1 MKKVLLSLLV
11 VFASFALFAVEPVY
25 DVSGTAGFEFKMD
38 EGALDIQQV
47 LKPKLSIDVK
57 FTETLPATLTAG
69 FTFSPVTV
77 TTESTEVT
85 TTAGATD
92 TDVLT
97 SVVVKPGL
105 SLSYVQYE
113 EEAWLLRFQPSV
125 IALSDYTI
133 SGFTKAVGSLKLG
146 LTDYGVN
153 VVLADTVAGE
163 VTEHATGDF
172 AIPGNMILGASYDL
186 DVSGVKGLVAGA
198 FKFEDASNNRVTVEV
213 EVTEVPIPGE
223 LSADLA
229 FGLLNFLD
237 ASDEASSAT
246 AYRVDAAYKYPYKM
260 DTLTVTPHVGFTW
273 QNNLG
278 TVYAKEAENFTS
290 SSYFSVADKQ
300 EITAGAD
307 LSYLATPITV
317 ELTDTFTIDMLEEDP
332 VYLLDLMA
340 AVDYAISD
348 KSSAGVEVP
357 VSFEDLTNEGTIT
370 VEPHGYVE
378 YVVPD
383 TKVTLAADVY
393 YFFDNKDESDD
404 NKLAYMG
411 EVSYKYNDYVSAGAH
426 LGNEE
431 LNLAGKVIGADPLTD
446 LHWYLYLKAEFK
458 F

>member
-11 VFASFALFAVEPVY
+11 VFASLALFAVEPAF

-38 EGALDIQQV
+38 EKALDIESV
-47 LKPKLSIDVK
+47 LDADLSIDVS
-57 FTETLPATLTAG
+57 FTTTLPATLTAG

-77 TTESTEVT
+77 TTESTVVKTPTAT
-85 TTAGATD
+85 TTA
-92 TDVLT
+92 LT
-97 SVVVKPGL
+97 SVVVAPGL
-105 SLSYVQYE
+105 SLNYVQYE
-113 EEAWLLRFQPSV
+113 EEAWLLRFEPNV
-125 IALSDYTI
+125 IGLSTYTI
-133 SGFTKAVGSLKLG
+133 NGDFTEADGALKLG

-153 VVLADTVAGE
+153 VVLADRLAGE

-213 EVTEVPIPGE
+213 EVAEVPVPGE
-223 LSADLA
+223 LSADVA

-237 ASDEASSAT
+237 DSDEASSAT
-246 AYRVDAAYKYPYKM
+246 AYRVDAAYKYPYAM
-260 DTLTVTPHVGFTW
+260 ETITVTPHVGFLW
-273 QNNLG
+273 QNNLE
-278 TVYAKEAENFTS
+278 TVYEEENS
-290 SSYFSVADKQ
+290 NDVDGAISWADAQ
-300 EITAGAD
+300 EITAGVD

-317 ELTDTFTIDMLEEDP
+317 DLTDTLTINMLEEDP
-332 VYLLDLMA
+332 VYLLDLTPT
-340 AVDYAISD
+340 VEYAISEL
-348 KSSAGVEVP
+348 SVAGVEVP
-357 VSFEDLTNEGTIT
+357 VSFLDLTNEGTIT

-393 YFFDNKDESDD
+393 YFYDNKDESED

-411 EVSYKYNDYVSAGAH
+411 EVSYDFSDNVSAGAH
-426 LGNEE
+426 LGNEV
-431 LNLAGKVIGADPLTD
+431 LDADGNLVGAAELTD
-446 LHWYLYLKAEFK
+446 LHWYLYLKAEFE

>member
-38 EGALDIQQV
+38 ESPLDIESV
-47 LKPKLSIDVK
+47 LDYDVSMDVS
-57 FTETLPATLTAG
+57 FTTTLPATLTAG
-69 FTFSPVTV
+69 FTFSPVNV
-77 TTESTEVT
+77 TKDASGYV
-85 TTAGATD
+85 
-92 TDVLT
+92 TDV
-97 SVVVKPGL
+97 SPAL
-105 SLSYVQYE
+105 SLNYVQYE
-113 EEAWLLRFQPSV
+113 QEAWLLRFQPSV
-125 IALSDYTI
+125 IALSNYTI
-133 SGFTKAVGSLKLG
+133 SGFTNAVGSLKLG

-260 DTLTVTPHVGFTW
+260 DTLTVTPHVGLTW
-273 QNNLG
+273 QNNLK
-278 TVYAKEAENFTS
+278 TVYAEE
-290 SSYFSVADKQ
+290 VANDIYVTVSWADTQ
-300 EITAGAD
+300 EVTAGVD
-307 LSYLATPITV
+307 LSYLLDPLTV
-317 ELTDTFTIDMLEEDP
+317 DLTDTLTIDFLEATP
-332 VYLLDLMA
+332 VYSLALTPT
-340 AVDYAISD
+340 VEYAISEL
-348 KSSAGVEVP
+348 SVAGVEVP
-357 VSFEDLTNEGTIT
+357 VTIADLTDFASTLSIT
-370 VEPHGYVE
+370 PHGYITYGVAE
-378 YVVPD
+378 VP
-383 TKVTLAADVY
+383 VTLGADVY
-393 YFFDNKDESDD
+393 YFFEDGEQAENPI
-404 NKLAYMG
+404 AYIAN
-411 EVSYKYNDYVSAGAH
+411 VSYAFNDYMSAGAH
-426 LGNEE
+426 LGNET
-431 LNLAGKVIGADPLTD
+431 LDVYGNVIGADTLAD

>member
-172 AIPGNMILGASYDL
+172 AIPGNMILGA
-186 DVSGVKGLVAGA
+186 
-198 FKFEDASNNRVTVEV
+198 
-213 EVTEVPIPGE
+213 
-223 LSADLA
+223 
-229 FGLLNFLD
+229 
-237 ASDEASSAT
+237 
-246 AYRVDAAYKYPYKM
+246 
-260 DTLTVTPHVGFTW
+260 VGIFMP
-273 QNNLG
+273 Q
-278 TVYAKEAENFTS
+278 
-290 SSYFSVADKQ
+290 
-300 EITAGAD
+300 
-307 LSYLATPITV
+307 
-317 ELTDTFTIDMLEEDP
+317 
-332 VYLLDLMA
+332 
-340 AVDYAISD
+340 
-348 KSSAGVEVP
+348 
-357 VSFEDLTNEGTIT
+357 
-370 VEPHGYVE
+370 
-378 YVVPD
+378 
-383 TKVTLAADVY
+383 
-393 YFFDNKDESDD
+393 
-404 NKLAYMG
+404 
-411 EVSYKYNDYVSAGAH
+411 
-426 LGNEE
+426 
-431 LNLAGKVIGADPLTD
+431 
-446 LHWYLYLKAEFK
+446 
-458 F
+458 